1 MAHENGFFGNLQG
14 PFAANEQ
21 LMIKIQ
27 QQCLLNTV
35 NYISKLGI
43 HSVRNFDLD
52 ITGTYY
58 PQTIIIINNIEF
70 ILGKTGILQLED
82 CQITSIKFKEDT
94 DDKMYIDYQY
104 E

>member
-1 MAHENGFFGNLQG
+1 MAHKNGFFGSLQG
-14 PFAANEQ
+14 PFAAREQ
-21 LMIKIQ
+21 LITKIQ
-27 QQCLLNTV
+27 QQCLTDSFQ
-35 NYISKLGI
+35 YISKLGI

-70 ILGKTGILQLED
+70 ILGKTGILQLEN

-94 DDKMYIDYQY
+94 DDKVYIDYQY